1 MRPDRRPLGLLA
13 LSFILTFGLVLG
25 ATAAAAQPYP
35 NSMAATG
42 DSITRAYNTGSF
54 PFIDNPAASWSTGT
68 TSSVNSHYL
77 RVLSANPLIKGKN
90 YNDAKSG
97 AKMADLNAQ
106 MITVNSQHVDY
117 VTVLM
122 GGNDICTSTV
132 DTMTSPATFA
142 AQFTSA
148 MTTITAG
155 SPSAY
160 VFVASIPNAY
170 RLWQILKDNTYA
182 RRAWSTYKICQSLL
196 ANPLSTADGDVARR
210 NAVLQRNIE
219 LNQQLAQVCATFV
232 QCRFDGN
239 AVFNTAFAAS
249 DISTRDYFHPS
260 VAGQAKLASATW
272 PVSYWA
278 P

>member
-1 MRPDRRPLGLLA
+1 MFRRLPLIA
-13 LSFILTFGLVLG
+13 FVLVVIVVASPIVAHASVPL
-25 ATAAAAQPYP
+25 P

-42 DSITRAYNTGSF
+42 DSITRAYNTGAF
-54 PFIDNPAASWSTGT
+54 PFVDNPAASWSTGT
-68 TSSVNSHYL
+68 SSTVSSHYL
-77 RVLSANPLIKGKN
+77 RVLATNALIKGKN

-106 MITVNSQHVDY
+106 MVTVNSQRIDY

-122 GGNDICTSTV
+122 GGNDVCTSTV
-132 DTMTSPATFA
+132 GTMTSPTDFA
-142 AQFTSA
+142 SQFTAA
-148 MTTITAG
+148 MTTISGG
-155 SPSAY
+155 SPNAY

-170 RLWQILKDNTYA
+170 QLWQILKDNASA
-182 RRAWSTYKICQSLL
+182 RRAWSTYKICQSIL
-196 ANPLSTADGDVARR
+196 ANPLSTAAVDVARR

-232 QCRFDGN
+232 RCRFDGN
-239 AVFNTAFAAS
+239 AVFNTAFTAS

-260 VAGQAKLASATW
+260 VAGQAKLASVTW
-272 PVSYWA
+272 QVSYWA